1 MPTRPAPAGIEVRSL
16 RERVYEHLKAL
27 LAEGRLCPGSFLDL
41 NALAADLGI
50 SRTPLRD
57 ALIRLE
63 SEGFAEILSRRG
75 VRIAELTL
83 GRIRDIYEILGALES
98 AALRSVADQI
108 TPGVTDR
115 MAELNEEMS
124 RALESYDFGR
134 YYDANLAFHDAYLS
148 RSENAELV
156 GRIRILKQRLYDFP
170 RLRGFVPEWERASIG
185 EHEAVVTLLRVGRV
199 EDAADYLRDV
209 HWSFRR
215 QEPFVRR
222 YYAAARSEEARSTAG
237 AVGGR
242 EGEG

>member
-1 MPTRPAPAGIEVRSL
+1 MIRKPTAAIETRSL
-16 RERVYEHLKAL
+16 RELVYEHLKAMM
-27 LAEGRLCPGSFLDL
+27 AAGRIQPGGFLDL

-50 SRTPLRD
+50 SRTPVRD

-98 AALRSVADQI
+98 AALRSVAARI

-124 RALESYDFGR
+124 RALDAYDFGR

-185 EHEAVVTLLRVGRV
+185 EHEAVVTLLRAGRV

-222 YYAAARSEEARSTAG
+222 YYAAARNEARSTAG
-237 AVGGR
+237 AAGGR
-242 EGEG
+242 EGAG